1 MSPVHKRAFGLQ
13 TDLTPAVKSDVLKN
27 GCDVIQRRSDVMN
40 RVFVVS

>member
-1 MSPVHKRAFGLQ
+1 MEVTSDRVDLMSYIKWC
-13 TDLTPAVKSDVLKN
+13 DVLKN